1 LLTCSDA
8 TARRRLAQRE
18 IGTVLDWHLERSALM
33 ARRLDNRAPG
43 WVHRV
48 ATDERAVAG
57 IAAEVI
63 SLTGWITN

>member
-1 LLTCSDA
+1 VQRCDGT
-8 TARRRLAQRE
+8 RRLAQRE
-18 IGTVLDWHLERSALM
+18 IGTALDWHLERSALM

-48 ATDERAVAG
+48 ATDERAVAD